1 MTTEKKPAFEDND
14 EGPYHQPF
22 DFINKDLDLL
32 FLLIFIEAF
41 KANKEELNFGDFFK
55 GEYWD
60 IDQVSEE
67 ISDTNDYY
75 SIPDMVIEQ
84 ALFVFEDM
92 RMGKVIEV
100 GIDNTDEAA
109 KDLLIE
115 VAKIGPENAKKEAPA
130 YYSSLEQLFFLSQQ
144 KRDNLI
150 AQFEKSPHLYTHE
163 ILKDKSV
170 FFTKERGYFRAL
182 QTLFIDVPSHI
193 LIRVT
198 YDSRRI
204 VVIEKEIE
212 EYLDAFSK
220 DHHIQNLPTYQEKRL
235 YFAQQVE
242 NFYRYISKLNLI
254 GDVINIP
261 FTILTETGFEA
272 VKILHYFEIKG
283 VLKIRWSDEGSWKV
297 QFLKLP
303 ITPETLLGTFKGVE
317 MPKTENKLKS
327 ALSFNETTSELAVDG
342 HTIKIQGPDQ
352 KELLRIIF
360 KDPKELKKEWFFSEI
375 VEQYDFA
382 NDVSEKKFYNAAYQL
397 NLKIA
402 QKTPIRDCLITTK
415 QSVQVNPKYL

>member
-1 MTTEKKPAFEDND
+1 MTAKKKDNLEEE
-14 EGPYHQPF
+14 EGPYHKPF

-32 FLLIFIEAF
+32 FLLIFMEAF
-41 KANKEELNFGDFFK
+41 KAKKEELNFGDFFK

-109 KDLLIE
+109 KDLLVE

-130 YYSSLEQLFFLSQQ
+130 YYSSLEQLFFLSKQ
-144 KRDNLI
+144 KQDNLM
-150 AQFEKSPHLYTHE
+150 AHFEKNPGSYNYDLV
-163 ILKDKSV
+163 KDKSV

-182 QTLFIDVPSHI
+182 QALFIDVPTHI
-193 LIRVT
+193 LIRVA
-198 YDSRRI
+198 YDGARI
-204 VVIEKEIE
+204 SEIEKEVVN
-212 EYLDAFSK
+212 YLDAFSK
-220 DHHIQNLPTYQEKRL
+220 DQYIQDLPKYQEKRL
-235 YFAQQVE
+235 YFAQQIE

-272 VKILHYFEIKG
+272 VKILRYFEIKG

-303 ITPETLLGTFKGVE
+303 ITPETLLGNFKGVE
-317 MPKTENKLKS
+317 TPQKQDKLKS
-327 ALSFNETTSELAVDG
+327 ALSFNETTSELSVDG

-375 VEQYDFA
+375 AEQYDFA
-382 NDVSEKKFYNAAYQL
+382 NDVNEKKFYNAAYQL

-402 QKTPIRDCLITTK
+402 QKTPIKDCIITTK